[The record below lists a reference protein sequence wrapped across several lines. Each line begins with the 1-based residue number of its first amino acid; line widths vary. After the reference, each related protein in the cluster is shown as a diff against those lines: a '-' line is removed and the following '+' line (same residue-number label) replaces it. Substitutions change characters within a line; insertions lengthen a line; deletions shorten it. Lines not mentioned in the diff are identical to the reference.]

1 MWSTPA
7 NTSQRW
13 EISKKTYGVSLTLP
27 ATGKSSGGVRAPG
40 ALKVGLARPGKFLIA
55 ICLRAAQAS
64 LGDGFRLL
72 PVLGNKAPS
81 FIARMIDVQFPH
93 QFADADAGARAGRHA
108 PRRLPSALEPACC
121 RCARSSPWS
130 QRTPPRATDGKPGK
144 SGNLFGRWTFPTLQ
158 FPGKL
163 SLVHA

>member
-1 MWSTPA
+1 MPSSPGSTGATCSTNGIDTPCLA
-7 NTSQRW
+7 PPERLRV
-13 EISKKTYGVSLTLP
+13 IDRILTGSIRQCS
-27 ATGKSSGGVRAPG
+27 TCGGP
-40 ALKVGLARPGKFLIA
+40 LDYP
-55 ICLRAAQAS
+55 
-64 LGDGFRLL
+64 
-72 PVLGNKAPS
+72 
-81 FIARMIDVQFPH
+81 
-93 QFADADAGARAGRHA
+93 
-108 PRRLPSALEPACC
+108 LEPACC